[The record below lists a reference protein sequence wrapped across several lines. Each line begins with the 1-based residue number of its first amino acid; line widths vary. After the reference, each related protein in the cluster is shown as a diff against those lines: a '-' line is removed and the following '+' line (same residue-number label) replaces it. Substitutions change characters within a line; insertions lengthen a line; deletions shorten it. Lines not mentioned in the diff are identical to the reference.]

1 MKRIFKKVPSFI
13 IVALI
18 IITTVAF
25 TVLAAN
31 IDFDM
36 NGDGKFD
43 NSDIVAVMKSIT
55 GKELLPDESL
65 ADYDADK
72 DVDVLDVIAIKRF
85 MFTLDKFNDTWT
97 IGIY

>member
-36 NGDGKFD
+36 NGDGK
-43 NSDIVAVMKSIT
+43 IT
-55 GKELLPDESL
+55 NR
-65 ADYDADK
+65 
-72 DVDVLDVIAIKRF
+72 DVIALIH
-85 MFTLDKFNDTWT
+85 T
-97 IGIY
+97 IVE